1 MEVTLGGSLTY
12 SPKITLPGVDP
23 NELQTHV
30 DTKTCTQMCI
40 AALFIIAKTW
50 KQLGRMNKL
59 WYILTMEY

>member
-50 KQLGRMNKL
+50 KQPRHLSGSEWICKL
-59 WYILTMEY
+59 